1 MTRKPYPFQDMGPE
15 NEPDERDASRELG
28 IAMAIVFGLGALA
41 FIVVKLIP

>member
-28 IAMAIVFGLGALA
+28 IAMAIVFGFFTLA
-41 FIVVKLIP
+41 FITVALWP

>member
-28 IAMAIVFGLGALA
+28 IAMAIIIGLGALA